1 MTVPMGNLVAEYESL
16 RGEIDAAIRRV
27 LERGAYT
34 LGPEL
39 EAFEEEFAAY
49 CGARHAVGVA
59 SGTAGLML
67 ALLACNLESGDEVIT
82 VPNTDTPTAA
92 AITHAGGR
100 VALVDT
106 HPRTFNMDPDRLE
119 NAITDRTRVILP
131 VHLFGRPAD
140 MEPIAEIARR
150 RDLILIEDGALA
162 VGAEYRGRKVGSFGA
177 VGCFSLAPGKIL
189 AGPGQGGVVVT
200 DDDGLADRIRVL
212 RNYGHAPG
220 MSLDPADLL
229 GGDGFLVLEEGHN
242 ERLDEIPAA
251 VLRAKLPTLDD
262 RIARRREAAALYD
275 RLLAGAGVDTPPVE
289 EGIRNVYHSY
299 NVLVDDRDE
308 ARRFLASRGVSTR
321 IYYNPLLHL
330 QPAYAYLGKGR
341 GSLPNAEGAADRMMA
356 LPVFPQITDEQVEQ
370 AATAVIEFT
379 GTAR

>member
-39 EAFEEEFAAY
+39 EAFEQEFAAY

-67 ALLACNLESGDEVIT
+67 ALLACNLESGDEVVT

-140 MEPIAEIARR
+140 LEPIAEIARR
-150 RDLILIEDGALA
+150 RELILIEDGALA

-200 DDDGLADRIRVL
+200 DDDNLADRIRVL

-229 GGDGFLVLEEGHN
+229 GGDGFVVLEEGHN

-275 RLLAGAGVDTPPVE
+275 RLLAGAAVDTPPVE
-289 EGIRNVYHSY
+289 EGTRNVYHSY
-299 NVLVDDRDE
+299 NVLVEDRDE

-330 QPAYAYLGKGR
+330 QPAYAYLGMGR
-341 GSLPNAEGAADRMMA
+341 GSLPNAEGAAERMMA

-370 AATAVIEFT
+370 AAAAVIEFT
-379 GTAR
+379 GTP

>member
-1 MTVPMGNLVAEYESL
+1 MTVPMGDLAAEYASL
-16 RGEIDAAIRRV
+16 RSGIDGAVRRV

-39 EAFEEEFAAY
+39 EAFESEFAAY
-49 CGARHAVGVA
+49 CGTRHAVGVA
-59 SGTAGLML
+59 SGTAALML
-67 ALLACNLESGDEVIT
+67 ALLACGLEPGDEVLT

-92 AITHAGGR
+92 AVTHAGGR
-100 VALVDT
+100 TALVDT
-106 HPRTFNMDPDRLE
+106 HPRTFNMDPEQLE
-119 NAITDRTRVILP
+119 DAVTDRTRVVLP

-140 MEPIAEIARR
+140 LEPIAETARR
-150 RDLILIEDGALA
+150 RGLTLIEDGALA
-162 VGAEYRGRKVGSFGA
+162 VGAEYRGRKVGTFGA

-189 AGPGQGGVVVT
+189 AGPGQGGVAVT
-200 DDDGLADRIRVL
+200 DDDALADRLRVL

-229 GGDGFLVLEEGHN
+229 GGSGFVVLEEGYN

-262 RIARRREAAALYD
+262 RIDRRREAAALYD
-275 RLLAGAGVDTPPVE
+275 RLLADAAVETPPVDDE
-289 EGIRNVYHSY
+289 TRNVYHSY

-308 ARRFLASRGVSTR
+308 ARRFLASKGVSTR
-321 IYYNPLLHL
+321 TYYNPLLHL
-330 QPAYAYLGKGR
+330 QPAYSYLGMGR

-356 LPVFPQITDEQVEQ
+356 LPVFPQITDGQVEQ
-370 AATAVIEFT
+370 AAEALIEFA
-379 GTAR
+379 GPA

>member
-1 MTVPMGNLVAEYESL
+1 MTVPMGDLAAEYASL
-16 RGEIDAAIRRV
+16 RSGIDGAVRRV

-39 EAFEEEFAAY
+39 EAFESEFAAY

-59 SGTAGLML
+59 SGTAALML
-67 ALLACNLESGDEVIT
+67 ALLACDLEPGDEVLT
-82 VPNTDTPTAA
+82 VPNTDTPTAS

-100 VALVDT
+100 AALVDT
-106 HPRTFNMDPDRLE
+106 HPRTFNMDPERLE
-119 NAITDRTRVILP
+119 DAITDRTKVILP

-140 MEPIAEIARR
+140 LDPIAETARR
-150 RDLILIEDGALA
+150 RGLILIEDGALA
-162 VGAEYRGRKVGSFGA
+162 VGAEYRGRKAGTFGA

-189 AGPGQGGVVVT
+189 AGPGQGGIAVT
-200 DDDGLADRIRVL
+200 DDGALADRLRVL

-229 GGDGFLVLEEGHN
+229 GGGGFVVLEEGYN

-262 RIARRREAAALYD
+262 RIERRREAAALYD
-275 RLLAGAGVDTPPVE
+275 RLLADAAVETPPVDDE
-289 EGIRNVYHSY
+289 NRNVYHSY

-308 ARRFLASRGVSTR
+308 ARRFLASKGVSTR
-321 IYYNPLLHL
+321 TYYNPLLHL
-330 QPAYAYLGKGR
+330 QPAYAYLGMGR
-341 GSLPNAEGAADRMMA
+341 GSLPNAEAAADRMMA
-356 LPVFPQITDEQVEQ
+356 LPVFPQITDGQVEQ
-370 AATAVIEFT
+370 AAEALIEFA
-379 GTAR
+379 GPA

>member
-289 EGIRNVYHSY
+289 EGIRNVFHSY

-379 GTAR
+379 GTP